1 MDHAGVPSLTAARM
15 RLLSRPL
22 PQPGV
27 DRELSPDVAH
37 HVRVLRLAA
46 GTKLRLFD
54 GQGHECD
61 AELRDVV
68 SWRCN
73 VGDHET
79 ITARARRLTLVLAV
93 PKGKKL
99 DTMIRMVTELGVHA
113 VKLAI
118 TERTI
123 ARPDQERGEHRVERL
138 QRIAEEACAQ
148 SQQTHVP
155 TITAPRALLDVCR
168 QAPTQAWKLVLWEES
183 TTPLDVACF
192 GGQPQLLDSALPD
205 DVWLVI
211 GPEGGLSAAE
221 IAALA
226 GVGFVHAT
234 LGPTVLR
241 VDTAAVIAV
250 GAVLDRL
257 GLLCR

>member
-1 MDHAGVPSLTAARM
+1 MGSARAASV
-15 RLLSRPL
+15 RLFARPL
-22 PQPGV
+22 PAAG
-27 DRELSPDVAH
+27 DSLLAKDVAH
-37 HVRVLRLAA
+37 HARVLRLGV
-46 GTKLRLFD
+46 GTLLRLFD

-61 AELRDVV
+61 AELLDVDAWHCRV
-68 SWRCN
+68 EA
-73 VGDHET
+73 HET
-79 ITARARRLTLVLAV
+79 VELRAHRLTLVLAI

-99 DTMIRMVTELGVHA
+99 DTIIRMVTELGVHA
-113 VKLAI
+113 VCLVI

-138 QRIAEEACAQ
+138 QKIAEEACAQ

-155 TITAPRALLDVCR
+155 TVMAPQMLLAACR
-168 QAPTQAWKLVLWEES
+168 EVPASACKIVLWEES
-183 TTPLDVACF
+183 TTPFDTAFF
-192 GGQPQLLDSALPD
+192 GHHATLPE

-211 GPEGGLSAAE
+211 GPEGGLPAGE
-221 IAALA
+221 VDAL
-226 GVGFVHAT
+226 GQLGFTHAS

-250 GAVLDRL
+250 GAALDRL

>member
-1 MDHAGVPSLTAARM
+1 
-15 RLLSRPL
+15 
-22 PQPGV
+22 
-27 DRELSPDVAH
+27 
-37 HVRVLRLAA
+37 LRLTV
-46 GTKLRLFD
+46 GTQLRLFD

-61 AELRDVV
+61 AELRDVAT
-68 SWRCN
+68 WRCR
-73 VGDHET
+73 VGEHEV
-79 ITARARRLTLVLAV
+79 IEARARRLTLVLAV

-99 DTMIRMVTELGVHA
+99 DAIIRMVTELGVHA
-113 VKLAI
+113 VKLVI

-123 ARPDQERGEHRVERL
+123 ARPDQERGDHRVERL

-155 TITAPRALLDVCR
+155 MITAPRPLLEVCGE
-168 QAPTQAWKLVLWEES
+168 APSQAWKLVLWEES

-192 GGQPQLLDSALPD
+192 GRDATLPD
-205 DVWLVI
+205 DAWLVI
-211 GPEGGLSAAE
+211 GPEGGLSATE
-221 IAALA
+221 IDALA
-226 GVGFVHAT
+226 DAGFVHAT

-250 GAVLDRL
+250 GAALDRL

>member
-1 MDHAGVPSLTAARM
+1 MDRAGVPSVVAARV

-22 PQPGV
+22 PAPGV

-37 HVRVLRLAA
+37 HLRVLRLRA

-54 GQGHECD
+54 GQGRECD
-61 AELRDVV
+61 AELSDVGTWHCV
-68 SWRCN
+68 

-79 ITARARRLTLVLAV
+79 IEARARRLTLVLAL

-99 DTMIRMVTELGVHA
+99 DTIVRMVTELGVHA

-123 ARPDQERGEHRVERL
+123 ARPAHERGEHRVERL

-148 SQQTHVP
+148 SRQTHVP
-155 TITAPRALLDVCR
+155 TIAPPRALLDVCSE
-168 QAPTQAWKLVLWEES
+168 APTPAWKVVLWEES

-192 GGQPQLLDSALPD
+192 GREATLPD
-205 DVWLVI
+205 DAWLVI
-211 GPEGGLSAAE
+211 GPEGGLASAE
-221 IAALA
+221 ITALEA
-226 GVGFVHAT
+226 VGFVHAS

-250 GAVLDRL
+250 GAALDRL